1 MTKQIKFKNLFV
13 YGTLKEKG
21 ALHDHWLKDQTF
33 MGTYYTEPNYFMFDY
48 GPFPIVFP
56 VKKGT
61 GQTIEGEIFEV
72 ESKVFDRV
80 SAMEEGAGYE
90 VNQDVFLSKGGAIHR
105 MASIYVYP
113 AKFLKFDGEIKK
125 GVVSWN
131 NGTTSL

>member
-61 GQTIEGEIFEV
+61 GQIFEV

-131 NGTTSL
+131 NGTVSL

>member
-56 VKKGT
+56 VNLST
-61 GQTIEGEIFEV
+61 GNVRREGNEGKRGYFEGNL
-72 ESKVFDRV
+72 EDFRFQS
-80 SAMEEGAGYE
+80 
-90 VNQDVFLSKGGAIHR
+90 
-105 MASIYVYP
+105 
-113 AKFLKFDGEIKK
+113 
-125 GVVSWN
+125 
-131 NGTTSL
+131 

>member
-1 MTKQIKFKNLFV
+1 
-13 YGTLKEKG
+13 
-21 ALHDHWLKDQTF
+21 
-33 MGTYYTEPNYFMFDY
+33 
-48 GPFPIVFP
+48 
-56 VKKGT
+56 
-61 GQTIEGEIFEV
+61 
-72 ESKVFDRV
+72 
-80 SAMEEGAGYE
+80 MEEGAGYE